1 MTTKLIK
8 TLVVA
13 GLLCLGATAVPA
25 VAQMQHGGGMGRMG
39 GGMADLTPEKQQAV
53 TDIQAEYQAKIFP
66 LRQDLYSKRA
76 ELNAVMAQATPD
88 LAKAK
93 ALNKDINA
101 LETQLG
107 DLMLEARAKIAKE
120 TGLRGGGIGGG
131 GGAGGGCG
139 GGMMG
144 GGAGGGC
151 GMMGGGMMGGAG
163 AHRMGGGAPA
173 GGQAM

>member
-53 TDIQAEYQAKIFP
+53 SDIQAEFQAKLFP

-101 LETQLG
+101 LETQMG
-107 DLMLEARAKIAKE
+107 DLMLEARARIAKE
-120 TGLRGGGIGGG
+120 TGLRGGGMGGG
-131 GGAGGGCG
+131 GMGGGCGAGGGCG

-151 GMMGGGMMGGAG
+151 GMMGGMG